1 MSMRVSILIVL
12 AFAGLGS
19 GADVTP
25 EVLYKK
31 HCVLCHDSPGA
42 TRAPALS
49 VMRQMSPETIVNSL
63 EGGLMKQQGTA
74 LARAERRS
82 LAEWLTGKTIGNSTA
97 TIGMCENA
105 SAPFEVDDRAWTSW
119 GN

>member
-1 MSMRVSILIVL
+1 MQRRLRLSILTIL

-19 GADVTP
+19 AADVTP
-25 EVLYKK
+25 DVLYKQ
-31 HCVLCHDSPGA
+31 HCALCHDSRGPP
-42 TRAPALS
+42 RAPALS

-82 LAEWLTGKTIGNSTA
+82 LAEWLTGKTIGDTLGHPA
-97 TIGMCENA
+97 APTGMCENTA
-105 SAPFEVDDRAWTSW
+105 APF
-119 GN
+119 